1 MKKESGEYNPY
12 VHIGLIFAAIV
23 IMCIG
28 TCVFKFYLDKAM
40 GTNIVSTTT
49 KTVNLQVTDKRKVS
63 SYVYK
68 GAMITSYY
76 ITVDTDNYTNEGDTE
91 IRSNGIIYNSVEI
104 EDDITCDITTAT
116 LGNGN
121 KEYNVSIHDDDDID
135 NE

>member
-23 IMCIG
+23 IMCIV

-76 ITVDTDNYTNEGDTE
+76 ITVDTDNYTNEVDTE
-91 IRSNGIIYNSVEI
+91 IRSNGIIYNSV
-104 EDDITCDITTAT
+104 DINCDITTAT

-121 KEYNVSIHDDDDID
+121 KEYNVSIHDDDNID
-135 NE
+135 NK

>member
-12 VHIGLIFAAIV
+12 VHVALVFAAIV

-28 TCVFKFYLDKAM
+28 ACVFKFYLDKAM
-40 GTNIVSTTT
+40 GTNVVSTTT

-76 ITVDTDNYTNEGDTE
+76 ITVDTDIYTNEGDTE
-91 IRSNGIIYNSVEI
+91 IYSNGIIYNSVKI
-104 EDDITCDITTAT
+104 GDDITCDITTAT